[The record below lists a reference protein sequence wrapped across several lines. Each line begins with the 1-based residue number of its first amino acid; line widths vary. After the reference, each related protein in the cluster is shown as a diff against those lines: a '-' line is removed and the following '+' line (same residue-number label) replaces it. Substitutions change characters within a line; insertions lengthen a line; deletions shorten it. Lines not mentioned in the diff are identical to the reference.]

1 MACTACLVCLV
12 STEVA
17 AAKKTSQNC
26 GVCSKHTTKLEQS
39 ISLDIHYFVLRKPL
53 QPGLIFGSIAG
64 ALQKHSLAYFPVT
77 KKQYK
82 LVFVLDKTFQPCLN
96 LAGKARSLICKY

>member
-1 MACTACLVCLV
+1 LFVSLVLLA
-12 STEVA
+12 A
-17 AAKKTSQNC
+17 AAKKQNC
-26 GVCSKHTTKLEQS
+26 GASSRHTTKLEES

-53 QPGLIFGSIAG
+53 QPGLIFESNAG
-64 ALQKHSLAYFPVT
+64 ALQKHSLAYFPAT